1 MFAMTNTRPSTAQ
14 EDYIRAISKL
24 YNGID
29 PVGVTELAVALGV
42 RAPSVSGMIHR
53 LESDGLLEHRAR
65 VGVLLTARGQVLA
78 LEIHRR
84 HRLVET
90 FLVQALGFDWAEVHE
105 EAEALEHH
113 LSERVVQAIDRYLG
127 HPTTDPHGHPIP
139 AADGTVI
146 VRQLCLFDSLRPGD
160 RAVIREVGS
169 EDPERIRRWTSLG
182 LVPGARVQILGSEEL
197 DGIWK
202 VEVEGRKIVTGR
214 PGVQGLKVE
223 RLAD

>member
-1 MFAMTNTRPSTAQ
+1 
-14 EDYIRAISKL
+14 
-24 YNGID
+24 
-29 PVGVTELAVALGV
+29 
-42 RAPSVSGMIHR
+42 
-53 LESDGLLEHRAR
+53 
-65 VGVLLTARGQVLA
+65 
-78 LEIHRR
+78 
-84 HRLVET
+84 
-90 FLVQALGFDWAEVHE
+90 VHE

-139 AADGTVI
+139 AADGSVI
-146 VRQLCLFDSLRPGD
+146 VRQLCLFESLRPGD

-169 EDPERIRRWTSLG
+169 EDPERIRRWTALG
-182 LVPGARVQILGSEEL
+182 LVPGTRVRILGSEEL

-202 VEVEGRKIVTGR
+202 VEVEGREIVTGR